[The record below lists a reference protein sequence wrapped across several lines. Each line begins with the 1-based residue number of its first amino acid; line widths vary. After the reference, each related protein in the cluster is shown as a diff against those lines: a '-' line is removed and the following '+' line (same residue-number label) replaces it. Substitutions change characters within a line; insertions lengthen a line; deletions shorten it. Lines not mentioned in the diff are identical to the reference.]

1 MYYSNN
7 FFSKIK
13 NQESKIFYFCGF
25 LESCISILLE
35 TDLSKMFI
43 DKLFGGQSKKIIES
57 NKNFLNFNF
66 KRLMENYNGKWMQ
79 IQNLDAGSS
88 ILNSLDSY

>member
-1 MYYSNN
+1 MRL
-7 FFSKIK
+7 KTK
-13 NQESKIFYFCGF
+13 NQKIFYFCGF
-25 LESCISILLE
+25 VESCISILLE
-35 TDLSKMFI
+35 TDVSKMFI
-43 DKLFGGQSKKIIES
+43 DKRGRGHFKKIIES

-79 IQNLDAGSS
+79 IQNLNAGSS